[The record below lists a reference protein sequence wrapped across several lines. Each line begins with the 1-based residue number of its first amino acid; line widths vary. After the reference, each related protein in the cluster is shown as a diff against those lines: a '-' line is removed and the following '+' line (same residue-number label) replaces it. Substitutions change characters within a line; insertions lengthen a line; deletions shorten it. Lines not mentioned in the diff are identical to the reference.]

1 MSATLAAVW
10 ADICCIFEKDP
21 AARNWLEVAFCY
33 PGLQALVMHRIANR
47 LFRWGVPLLPRLM
60 SHVSR
65 FFTGIDIHPGAT
77 IGKGVFIDHGM
88 GVVIGETA
96 IIGDSCL
103 IYQVCRFKPRAADT
117 ATAISAARV
126 ASASTVESRRTRA
139 AATACAPSAK
149 RAMAAPSS
157 MAGACH
163 DASPEAHLTRA
174 AHPCHP
180 CSG

>member
-1 MSATLAAVW
+1 MSATISAIW
-10 ADICCIFEKDP
+10 ADVRCIFERDP

-33 PGLQALVMHRIANR
+33 PGLQALIMHRFANR
-47 LFRWGVPLLPRLM
+47 LYRWGIPLIPRLI

-103 IYQVCRFKPRAADT
+103 IYQVRMPYFSIESIVLVERVLQSRGSAMNMQSQSDHFLCR
-117 ATAISAARV
+117 
-126 ASASTVESRRTRA
+126 E
-139 AATACAPSAK
+139 
-149 RAMAAPSS
+149 
-157 MAGACH
+157 
-163 DASPEAHLTRA
+163 
-174 AHPCHP
+174 
-180 CSG
+180 

>member
-47 LFRWGVPLLPRLM
+47 LYRWGIPLLPRLI

-103 IYQVCRFKPRAADT
+103 IYQALAQARRCRALLPPKP
-117 ATAISAARV
+117 ARRSPPPPLPHLHRRPSSDSC
-126 ASASTVESRRTRA
+126 AQLGRHHLYLLRSRRSRA
-139 AATACAPSAK
+139 RQEGYHAPCAV
-149 RAMAAPSS
+149 
-157 MAGACH
+157 G
-163 DASPEAHLTRA
+163 D
-174 AHPCHP
+174 
-180 CSG
+180 